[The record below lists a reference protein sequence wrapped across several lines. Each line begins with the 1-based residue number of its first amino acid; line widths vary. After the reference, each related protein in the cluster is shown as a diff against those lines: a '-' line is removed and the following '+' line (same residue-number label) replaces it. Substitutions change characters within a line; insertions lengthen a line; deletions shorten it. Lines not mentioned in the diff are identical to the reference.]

1 MPSVLAGMI
10 RQEEWPGCPGN
21 LLHPLLVQHSS
32 GDLGSESCDQQL
44 KTLENNRTES
54 NTLNPLS
61 DSLGNTPISITL
73 LAL

>member
-10 RQEEWPGCPGN
+10 RQEECPDCPGI

-32 GDLGSESCDQQL
+32 GDLGSENCDQQE
-44 KTLENNRTES
+44 KTLENNSTES

-61 DSLGNTPISITL
+61 DSLGKTPISITL